1 MRVLAILCIGFL
13 LLGPLIGAPVLFAAF
28 FVVATRL
35 SVTSRIERPT
45 VVPIARIALTSSLH
59 LPRASLPSA
68 N

>member
-1 MRVLAILCIGFL
+1 MRVLAIVCIGLL

-28 FVVATRL
+28 FIVATCL
-35 SVTSRIERPT
+35 TVTARIERPS
-45 VVPIARIALTSSLH
+45 VVPIAQIALTSSLR